1 MKALCTVLAVLSA
14 LLFQGCRIGGGDLRE
29 PIASQAIETVAGE
42 KWTLRLEENRDSVFF
57 WRALSDDERVT
68 VVLVPSVYDEQ
79 SGRRVTEAEISV
91 LAGFDGA
98 AVVTF
103 ENRSEKTGY
112 VARRVDL
119 SFFSRT
125 GNFAPWK

>member
-1 MKALCTVLAVLSA
+1 
-14 LLFQGCRIGGGDLRE
+14 
-29 PIASQAIETVAGE
+29 
-42 KWTLRLEENRDSVFF
+42 
-57 WRALSDDERVT
+57 LSDDERVT
-68 VVLVPSVYDEQ
+68 VVMVPSVYDEQ

-103 ENRSEKTGY
+103 ENRNEKTGY